1 MNYYKLYSAEGI
13 KCIKTAE
20 QINNL
25 AEACSYFGCAIYL
38 IVHLSAIAYYY
49 EVVAN
54 KINNF
59 IFNNI
64 IWEA

>member
-38 IVHLSAIAYYY
+38 LLL
-49 EVVAN
+49 
-54 KINNF
+54 
-59 IFNNI
+59 I
-64 IWEA
+64 IMKQRQIK